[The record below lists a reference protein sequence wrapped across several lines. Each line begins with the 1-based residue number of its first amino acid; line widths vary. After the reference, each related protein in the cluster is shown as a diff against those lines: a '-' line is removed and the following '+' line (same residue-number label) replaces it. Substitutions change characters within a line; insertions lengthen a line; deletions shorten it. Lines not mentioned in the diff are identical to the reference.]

1 MTLDTFPRP
10 EQKVCIGCDRR
21 PAVANGLCT
30 LCYHE
35 MIEASDAQRRE
46 RGAFEDVRID
56 AAFTAAPYCFAA
68 PEWEQ
73 QKDTGRTLLLH
84 PACHAQ
90 VAGFYEGAQPAARHQ
105 VEAEGLVCDA
115 CLGSL
120 DRAPRELRT
129 LGEVLE
135 PVDDFARPRS
145 VA

>member
-1 MTLDTFPRP
+1 
-10 EQKVCIGCDRR
+10 
-21 PAVANGLCT
+21 
-30 LCYHE
+30 
-35 MIEASDAQRRE
+35 MIDASDAQRQE
-46 RGAFEDVRID
+46 RGAFEDAKID
-56 AAFTAAPYCFAA
+56 AAFDRAITAAPYCFAA

-84 PACHAQ
+84 PACYAQ
-90 VAGFYEGAQPAARHQ
+90 VAEFYEGAQPAARHQ

-135 PVDDFARPRS
+135 LVDDFACPRS